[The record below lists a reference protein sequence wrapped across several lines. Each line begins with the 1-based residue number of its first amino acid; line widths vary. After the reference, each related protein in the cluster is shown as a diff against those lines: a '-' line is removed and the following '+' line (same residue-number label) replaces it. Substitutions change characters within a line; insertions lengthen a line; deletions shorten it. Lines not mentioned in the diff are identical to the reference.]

1 MFIKLPVIRIYSTKP
16 KKKKKKKDEKKK
28 KKRGLGFMLN
38 TP

>member
-16 KKKKKKKDEKKK
+16 KKKKKKKEKKK